1 MTRSPLSCFHSI
13 LLVLAHP
20 RGPSDTPFQKWD
32 CRTYPLSLLALFNR
46 HTSVLQKLEMPTLFL
61 RCMFHK
67 ADSIRLPSSTTASS
81 EPLALLPVGI
91 SVTEGP
97 ARDRPSCPRQSDRYA
112 DDSGAGAKKRR
123 PPDPHP
129 FRGNKG
135 QLYRGFITAT
145 DQTQPWGAQGRQLW
159 HPG

>member
-1 MTRSPLSCFHSI
+1 METEQVSISCPIAGLALISNDTLPTELFPFHP
-13 LLVLAHP
+13 VGLAHP
-20 RGPSDTPFQKWD
+20 PGPSETPFQKWD

-81 EPLALLPVGI
+81 KPPALLPVGI

-129 FRGNKG
+129 FKGNKG
-135 QLYRGFITAT
+135 QLY
-145 DQTQPWGAQGRQLW
+145 
-159 HPG
+159 